1 MCKNQITEEKYG
13 QLEAFINNLPEKK
26 GALIEVLHKAQGIFG
41 YLPQEVQLFV
51 GEKLDIPA
59 SKVYG
64 VVTFYSYFTTEPR
77 GEFVI
82 NVCMGT
88 ACFVRGSGAVL
99 DEFQKVL
106 GIKTG
111 ETTADGKYTIEVLRC
126 VGACG
131 LAPVVTINDKVY
143 GHVGPADV
151 KRIITEY
158 EQ

>member
-13 QLEAFINNLPEKK
+13 QLEVFINNLPEKK

-143 GHVGPADV
+143 GHVGAADV

>member
-1 MCKNQITEEKYG
+1 MCKNQITEEKYQ

-77 GEFVI
+77 GEFVV

-99 DEFQKVL
+99 DQFQKVL